1 MGAGASA
8 KKTPPAPEIVRLP
21 IRVRIWADREVSIA
35 HHAKTLARVRG
46 VTAVAIDDAAK
57 IATVTYTG
65 DTQGILEI
73 GAAVNSQGAVIDPA
87 WFAVRG
93 TPSGLP
99 KLPENLAR
107 VRGVTR
113 VQAVAGGAEFW
124 ASVPELD
131 LDALVGSA
139 PKLSFVNCDLLEIAL
154 APRGGAGKA
163 EVFRKLL
170 LETRGVLRAD
180 LSGATMRI
188 LALKGRVTPDALRKL
203 GAAFEIEITPA
214 RK

>member
-1 MGAGASA
+1 MGADASP
-8 KKTPPAPEIVRLP
+8 KKTPPAPELAQVP

-35 HHAKTLARVRG
+35 HHAKTLARARG
-46 VTAVAIDDAAK
+46 VTAVTIDDAAK

-65 DTQGILEI
+65 DYKGISEL

-93 TPSGLP
+93 SSSGLA

-107 VRGVTR
+107 VRGVKR

-131 LDALVGSA
+131 LDAILASG
-139 PKLSFVNCDLLEIAL
+139 PKLSFVNGDLLEIAL
-154 APRGGAGKA
+154 APGSDAGKA
-163 EVFRKLL
+163 EEFRKRL

-180 LSGATMRI
+180 LSGATMRV
-188 LALKGRVTPDALRKL
+188 LALRGRVAPDALKKL
-203 GAAFEIEITPA
+203 AALFQIEIAPV

>member
-1 MGAGASA
+1 MGADASA
-8 KKTPPAPEIVRLP
+8 KKTPPVPEIVQLP

-57 IATVTYTG
+57 VATVTYTG
-65 DTQGILEI
+65 DYKGLSEV
-73 GAAVNSQGAVIDPA
+73 GSAVNGQGAVIDPT

-93 TPSGLP
+93 APSGLA

-107 VRGVTR
+107 ARGVKR

-131 LDALVGSA
+131 LDTILGSC

-154 APRGGAGKA
+154 TPGSDAGKS
-163 EVFRKLL
+163 EEFRKRL

-188 LALKGRVTPDALRKL
+188 LALKGRVTPDALKKL
-203 GAAFEIEITPA
+203 GAPFEIEITPL